1 MIPWKTDI
9 DYVYIHKFTG
19 KLYVVRVSF
28 DYKYADRVYSWGQD
42 RQIDVIYK
50 FNQKG
55 MKSSVKKY
63 YGKLERLSKL

>member
-1 MIPWKTDI
+1 MIPWETDI

-28 DYKYADRVYSWGQD
+28 GYKWVERVYSWGEY
-42 RQIDVIYK
+42 REPIVTYK

-55 MKSSVKKY
+55 IRTSLKKY
-63 YGKLERLSKL
+63 YGKLERLSRL